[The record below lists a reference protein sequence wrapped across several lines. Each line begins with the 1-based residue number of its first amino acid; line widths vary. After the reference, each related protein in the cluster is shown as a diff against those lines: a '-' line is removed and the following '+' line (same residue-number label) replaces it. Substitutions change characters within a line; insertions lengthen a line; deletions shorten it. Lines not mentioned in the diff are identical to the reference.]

1 MADWSRTATRPSA
14 SAYPARRHGAALP
27 GVLAL
32 LAAGCARAPAPE
44 PTPAPAPRPPTAQA
58 PAGTPR
64 VEQPVPVVRQGELA
78 YAAGAFTY
86 DVTSE
91 ASIELLRDS
100 TFVRP
105 TSLVDTLV
113 TSASLSYQI
122 AGEGADRLVT
132 GAVDSFTV
140 RSTGLV
146 PGAREPYAGAIPFR
160 ALLLAG
166 RMPVRFAPMSPVPE
180 PPAPTAPAAGDSACV
195 APDAPLIALARDV
208 LVPLPLSVAPGHAWQ
223 DTVSTTTCRAG
234 IPVTTTAVRSYRVM
248 GPSERDGVPALA
260 VSRATQI
267 AMTGQGTPR
276 GQTVTVLG
284 SGQGAGA
291 LFLDVA
297 GGRYLG
303 GTDSSTVEL
312 SISNGVQTRRFVQQA
327 RQETRLRRN

>member
-1 MADWSRTATRPSA
+1 
-14 SAYPARRHGAALP
+14 
-27 GVLAL
+27 
-32 LAAGCARAPAPE
+32 
-44 PTPAPAPRPPTAQA
+44 
-58 PAGTPR
+58 
-64 VEQPVPVVRQGELA
+64 VPVVRQGELA

-105 TSLVDTLV
+105 TSLVDTLL
-113 TSASLSYQI
+113 TTASLSYQI

-146 PGAREPYAGAIPFR
+146 PGAREPYAAAIPFR
-160 ALLLAG
+160 ATLLGG
-166 RMPVRFAPMSPVPE
+166 RMPAQFTPASPVPQ
-180 PPAPTAPAAGDSACV
+180 PPAPPADSACV
-195 APDAPLIALARDV
+195 APDAPLIALAREV
-208 LVPLPLSVAPGHAWQ
+208 LVPLPFSVAPGHAWQ

-234 IPVTTTAVRSYRVM
+234 IPVTTTTVRSYRVV
-248 GPSERDGVPALA
+248 GPGERDGAPALT

-267 AMTGQGTPR
+267 TMTGQGTPG
-276 GQTVTVLG
+276 GQTVTVTG
-284 SGQGAGA
+284 GGQGAGA

-312 SISNGVQTRRFVQQA
+312 AISNGLQTRRFVQQA
-327 RQETRLRRN
+327 RQETRLRP